1 MAARGHYLRRLTA
14 AAVGRSVGNKHAM
27 ASSRCACVRVRVV
40 YVCGD
45 AGRDA
50 AERSDASPTRPR
62 VQVKVRSVCKCVA
75 CGMLC

>member
-1 MAARGHYLRRLTA
+1 VKSISAMSCLG
-14 AAVGRSVGNKHAM
+14 GIVGNKHAM
-27 ASSRCACVRVRVV
+27 ASSRCACVHVRVV

-50 AERSDASPTRPR
+50 AARSDASPTRPR

-75 CGMLC
+75 CRLLC